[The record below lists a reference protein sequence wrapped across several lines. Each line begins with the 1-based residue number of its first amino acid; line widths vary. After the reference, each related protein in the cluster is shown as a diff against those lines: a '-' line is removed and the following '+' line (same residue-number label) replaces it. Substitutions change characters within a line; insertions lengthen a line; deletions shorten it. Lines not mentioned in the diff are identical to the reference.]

1 MAAPVKASYTVPC
14 ATAFRDAVEA
24 LARRKGVNAAD
35 IARSVMLVVPPQEI
49 DRHPDPGGPAAEDRE
64 TVVLKTGAAAGRPW
78 RRKPRL
84 QVRMVPGISI
94 PFIRKALDI
103 ALQVEAGARS
113 IDLVDPAARRTRNG
127 QAAPPPPA
135 QPEPDPAPPP
145 PPPPKPEPPPPPP
158 PDPALLEEI
167 ERLKAVVSVL
177 SFEPLPG
184 GVTTRSE
191 ALYVL
196 GFPPTVRPDKHT
208 LRARFRMLATIYHPD
223 GHFGSHERM
232 AQVNAAMDLLR

>member
-1 MAAPVKASYTVPC
+1 MGAPLKASYTVPC
-14 ATAFRDAVEA
+14 TSAFRDAVDA

-49 DRHPDPGGPAAEDRE
+49 DRHGDPGGPAPDDRE
-64 TVVLKTGAAAGRPW
+64 TVVLKTGASAGRPW

-103 ALQVEAGARS
+103 ALQVDAGTRA
-113 IDLVDPAARRTRNG
+113 IDLVNPAALRLRN
-127 QAAPPPPA
+127 
-135 QPEPDPAPPP
+135 DPPP
-145 PPPPKPEPPPPPP
+145 PPPPEPLPEAEPVPTPPS
-158 PDPALLEEI
+158 PDPALVEEI

-177 SFEPLPG
+177 SFEPLSD
-184 GVTTRSE
+184 GVMSRGD

-196 GFPPTVRPDKHT
+196 GFSPTTRPDKHT

-223 GHFGSHERM
+223 GQFGSHERM
-232 AQVNAAMDLLR
+232 AQINAAMDLLR